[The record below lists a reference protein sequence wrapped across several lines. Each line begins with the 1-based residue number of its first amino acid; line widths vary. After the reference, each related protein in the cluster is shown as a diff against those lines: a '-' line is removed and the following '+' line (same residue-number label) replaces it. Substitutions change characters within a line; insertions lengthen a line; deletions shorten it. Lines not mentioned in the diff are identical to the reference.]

1 MHKINFVVFITIG
14 FFIYKSPLL
23 RNVLSVVRFFVFLVF
38 TNVGGRGMPDPA
50 LKLWDGRVELFI
62 LRTNLRKDLSDN
74 LYFCETMPD

>member
-1 MHKINFVVFITIG
+1 MFCLLCV
-14 FFIYKSPLL
+14 FFI
-23 RNVLSVVRFFVFLVF
+23 FLVF
-38 TNVGGRGMPDPA
+38 TNIGGRGMPDPA

>member
-1 MHKINFVVFITIG
+1 MFC
-14 FFIYKSPLL
+14 LL
-23 RNVLSVVRFFVFLVF
+23 CVFLFFSFYECWMV
-38 TNVGGRGMPDPA
+38 VGMPDPA

>member
-1 MHKINFVVFITIG
+1 MFC
-14 FFIYKSPLL
+14 LL
-23 RNVLSVVRFFVFLVF
+23 CVFLVF